1 MAWLL
6 LEAGVAGL
14 LLVLIV
20 WWTLPK
26 KKAKPS
32 DKAKADKQD

>member
-1 MAWLL
+1 MWFL

-14 LLVLIV
+14 LLVLII

-26 KKAKPS
+26 KKPS
-32 DKAKADKQD
+32 PTKQEKTGPQE